1 MARESKRVCLSE
13 LFLGLMVIVLFAL
26 GSCSGEDPVDAPGP
40 ALKVQPTAIDF
51 GTGDVEGTFN
61 ISNGGGGALTW
72 SVSKV
77 EPWIEQ
83 VTPLSGAGPET
94 ITVKVNRTGLS
105 AGTKDGTVSVTSNG
119 GDVDVGISMV
129 VPDAVLAI
137 STDELDFGESATQQA
152 FTISNTGVGTLT
164 WSLSDDASWVSL
176 DQGSGTGPATVTVTV
191 NRSNLEGGPHS
202 AQITVTSSG
211 GTKTIDVQVTA
222 TLLLSARFNSD
233 PVNQPPIATLPGPPP
248 GDGLTNN
255 ESAGEINVRFSV
267 GDMRDHPVEG
277 NQEAGL
283 LGSIGTTFVSSGSG
297 PCKTAKVSW
306 RSLMQSTAI
315 VAVFCSA
322 RSGSILLG
330 GVTFRANGT
339 IEFQNVTLPLTYSPN
354 VAQFFEMTFD
364 FAAETTSLSI
374 DGSPVTGAQNLAFTQ
389 TATNLTRFSI
399 STGGT
404 SKQDFAFDDVKFEI
418 FDCQ

>member
-1 MARESKRVCLSE
+1 
-13 LFLGLMVIVLFAL
+13 
-26 GSCSGEDPVDAPGP
+26 
-40 ALKVQPTAIDF
+40 
-51 GTGDVEGTFN
+51 
-61 ISNGGGGALTW
+61 
-72 SVSKV
+72 
-77 EPWIEQ
+77 
-83 VTPLSGAGPET
+83 
-94 ITVKVNRTGLS
+94 
-105 AGTKDGTVSVTSNG
+105 
-119 GDVDVGISMV
+119 
-129 VPDAVLAI
+129 
-137 STDELDFGESATQQA
+137 
-152 FTISNTGVGTLT
+152 
-164 WSLSDDASWVSL
+164 
-176 DQGSGTGPATVTVTV
+176 
-191 NRSNLEGGPHS
+191 
-202 AQITVTSSG
+202 
-211 GTKTIDVQVTA
+211 VTA